1 MTKSL
6 VLASSFLNNKLLQAK
21 LSSFYT
27 NVQSF
32 GNNILY
38 RGIQNGKRVKQKVE
52 YSPSLYI
59 PSKKITNFTSL
70 DGEYLDQKIFGDIR
84 SARDFIK
91 QFEGV
96 SNASKIYGQTRFE
109 YAFIADQHHGMVDYD
124 FDKVLVGV
132 IDIEVGSENGF
143 PNPYQANEPIT
154 AIALKYLNGPIYV
167 FGCGDYETQGK
178 EIYVK
183 CRDEYS
189 LCKQFMSL
197 WADKTP
203 DILTGW
209 NTKFFDEPYIINR
222 FRKILG
228 EDATKK
234 LSPWNYIGERKT
246 NINGREMVAYNIMG
260 VESLDYIEL
269 YKWYAPGGK
278 SQESYRLD
286 AIAQVELGEG
296 KISYDE
302 FDNLHALYRLNYQKF
317 IEYNIKD
324 VELIIKL
331 EEKLKLLELG
341 VTLAYDTKTNFE
353 DIFAQTRMW
362 DSMTYDYLFQK
373 GIIVPPRIVKE
384 KSSAFEGAYV
394 KEVQVGKHDWVASF
408 DLNSLYPH
416 LMMQYN
422 ISPETLIEPEN
433 YTDEMREIL
442 SSGVDVNKLLSKS
455 VDTSKLTNAT
465 ITPNGQFFRT
475 DIQGFLPKMMEEMYT
490 DRSKFKKLML
500 KAKQEYEH
508 EQDESKKYE
517 IEKRIAKYNN
527 IQLAKKVSL
536 NSAYGALGSQYF
548 RFYDLR
554 MALGVTTA
562 GQLSI
567 RWIEAKINAW
577 MNKLLETKNADY
589 VIASDTDSIYL
600 RMGELVNKFIKDT
613 SDKQK
618 VISLMDK
625 ICRDKLEPFIDISYK
640 ELSDYVHA
648 YDQKMQMKREGLSD
662 KGIWTAKKRY
672 ILNVYNNEGVQYNE
686 PQMKVMGL
694 EMIKSS
700 TPSAIREK
708 MKESISLM
716 VNGTEDDIHKFIAKF
731 REDFHKLPPE
741 EISFPRGL
749 NGLNKYSDA
758 ATLYKLGTPIHVKG
772 AILYN
777 NFLKQ
782 HNLTKKYQLIQE
794 GEKIKFTYLK
804 MPNPFKDTVISYPNR
819 LPTELGLDNYIDYDL
834 QFDKAFL
841 EPIKVILDCMKWSTE
856 KVSSLEDFFS

>member
-1 MTKSL
+1 M
-6 VLASSFLNNKLLQAK
+6 
-21 LSSFYT
+21 SSFYT
-27 NVQSF
+27 NVQSL
-32 GNNILY
+32 GNYILY
-38 RGIQNGKRVKQKVE
+38 RGVQDGKRVKQKVE
-52 YSPSLYI
+52 YSPSLFL
-59 PSKKITNFTSL
+59 PSKKITNFTNL
-70 DGEYLDQKIFGDIR
+70 EGDYLDQKIFGDIR

-124 FDKVLVGV
+124 QDKVLIGV

-143 PNPYQANEPIT
+143 PDPYKAEEPIT
-154 AIALKYLNGPIYV
+154 AICIRYINGPTYV
-167 FGCGDYETQGK
+167 FGCGIYETQGS

-183 CRDEYS
+183 CKDEYS
-189 LCKQFMSL
+189 LCKQFMAL
-197 WADKTP
+197 WTKKCP

-228 EDATKK
+228 EDETKK

-246 NINGREMVAYNIMG
+246 LVNGRQMIAYNIMG
-260 VESLDYIEL
+260 VSSLDYIEL

-286 AIAQVELGEG
+286 NIAQVELGEG
-296 KISYDE
+296 KIAYDDY
-302 FDNLHALYRLNYQKF
+302 DNLHALYRLNFQKF

-324 VELIIKL
+324 VELIVRM
-331 EEKLKLLELG
+331 EEKLKLLELA
-341 VTLAYDTKTNFE
+341 VTLAYDTKSNY
-353 DIFAQTRMW
+353 DDVFAQTRMW
-362 DSMTYDYLFQK
+362 DAMTYSYLLEK
-373 GIIVPPRIVKE
+373 NIIVPPRIVKE
-384 KSSAFEGAYV
+384 KDGMFEGAYV
-394 KEVQVGKHDWVASF
+394 KVPQVGMHHYVASF

-422 ISPETLIEPEN
+422 ISPETLIEPQN
-433 YTDEMREIL
+433 YTAEMREIIMN
-442 SSGVDVNKLLSKS
+442 GVSVEKLLKKE
-455 VDTSKLTNAT
+455 VDISKLENAT
-465 ITPNGQFFRT
+465 LTPNGQFFRT
-475 DIQGFLPKMMEEMYT
+475 DIQGFLPRMMEEMYT

-500 KAKQEYEH
+500 QAKQEYEH
-508 EQDESKKYE
+508 ENDESKKYE

-567 RWIEAKINAW
+567 RWIEAKINDW
-577 MNKLLETKNADY
+577 MNKLLGTKNNDY

-625 ICRDKLEPFIDISYK
+625 ICKDKLEPFIDESYA
-640 ELSDYVHA
+640 ELAEYVHA
-648 YDQKMQMKREGLSD
+648 YGQKMQMKREGLSD

-672 ILNVYNNEGVQYNE
+672 ILNVYNNEGVQYKE

-708 MKESISLM
+708 MREAIQIMLR
-716 VNGTEDDIHKFIAKF
+716 GTEQDIHDFIKQAKIDF
-731 REDFHKLPPE
+731 MGLPAED
-741 EISFPRGL
+741 ISSPRGL
-749 NGLNKYSDA
+749 NGLAKYSDA

-777 NFLKQ
+777 HYLKEKK
-782 HNLTKKYQLIQE
+782 LTKKYPLIQE
-794 GEKIKFTYLK
+794 GEKLKYTYLK
-804 MPNPFKDTVISYPNR
+804 MPNPFKDTVISFPSR
-819 LPTELGLDNYIDYDL
+819 LPKEFNLQEYIDYEL
-834 QFDKAFL
+834 QFNKSFL

-856 KVSSLEDFFS
+856 KVSTLEDFFG

>member
-1 MTKSL
+1 
-6 VLASSFLNNKLLQAK
+6 

-38 RGIQNGKRVKQKVE
+38 RGILDGKRIKQRVE
-52 YSPSLYI
+52 YSPSLFM
-59 PSKKITNFTSL
+59 PSNKITNFTSL
-70 DGEYLDQKIFGDIR
+70 EGDYLQQKVFGTIR
-84 SARDFIK
+84 EARDYIK
-91 QFEGV
+91 QFDGV
-96 SNASKIYGQTRFE
+96 SNAHKIYGQTRFE

-124 FDKVLVGV
+124 FEKVSIAVV
-132 IDIEVGSENGF
+132 DIEVGSENGF
-143 PNPYQANEPIT
+143 PDPYEANEPIT
-154 AIALKYLNGPIYV
+154 AICIKYLNGETYV
-167 FGCGDYETQGK
+167 FGCGIYETQGA

-189 LCKQFMSL
+189 LCKQFMAL
-197 WADKTP
+197 WTKKCP

-228 EDATKK
+228 EDETKK

-246 NINGREMVAYNIMG
+246 IINGRQLIAYNIMG

-302 FDNLHALYRLNYQKF
+302 YDNLHSLYRLNFQKF

-324 VELIIKL
+324 VELIVKL

-362 DSMTYDYLFQK
+362 DSMTYAYLFEK
-373 GIIVPPRIVKE
+373 NIIVPPREVKE
-384 KSSAFEGAYV
+384 KDGMFEGAYV
-394 KEVQVGKHDWVASF
+394 KVPQVGLHDWVASF

-416 LMMQYN
+416 LMMMYN

-433 YTDEMREIL
+433 YTPEMREIL

-455 VDTSKLTNAT
+455 VDTSKLVNAT

-475 DIQGFLPKMMEEMYT
+475 DMQGFLPKMMEEMYT

-508 EQDESKKYE
+508 ETDESKKYE

-567 RWIEAKINAW
+567 RWIENKINEY
-577 MNKLLETKNADY
+577 MNKLLNTEKDY

-600 RMGELVNKFIKDT
+600 RMGELVDKFIKDT

-625 ICRDKLEPFIDISYK
+625 VCKEKLEPFIDVSYK
-640 ELSDYVHA
+640 ELADYVHA

-672 ILNVYNNEGVQYNE
+672 ILNVFNNEGVQYNE

-708 MKESISLM
+708 MKKAIQLM
-716 VNGTEDDIHKFIAKF
+716 VTGTEEEVQKFIADF
-731 REDFHKLPPE
+731 RKEFKTLPAE

-749 NGLNKYSDA
+749 NGLNTYSDA
-758 ATLYKLGTPIHVKG
+758 VNLYKKGTPIHVKG

-777 NFLKQ
+777 HYLKQ
-782 HNLTKKYQLIQE
+782 KNLTKKYPLIQE
-794 GEKIKFTYLK
+794 GEKLKFTYLK
-804 MPNPFKDTVISYPNR
+804 MPNPFKDTVISYPSR
-819 LPTELGLDNYIDYDL
+819 LPKEFELQEYIDYDM

-841 EPIKVILDCMKWSTE
+841 EPIKVILDCMGWSTE
-856 KVSSLEDFFS
+856 KTSSIEDFFT

>member
-1 MTKSL
+1 MS
-6 VLASSFLNNKLLQAK
+6 N
-21 LSSFYT
+21 FYT

-38 RGIQNGKRVKQKVE
+38 RGIQNGKRVKERVE
-52 YSPSLYI
+52 YSPSLFL
-59 PSKKITNFTSL
+59 PSKRITNFTTL
-70 DGEYLDQKIFGDIR
+70 EGDYLDQKIFTDIR
-84 SARDFIK
+84 SARDFVK

-124 FDKVLVGV
+124 FEKVLVAV

-143 PNPYQANEPIT
+143 PDPYKADEPIT
-154 AIALKYLNGPIYV
+154 AIAIKYLNGDIYV
-167 FGCGDYETQGK
+167 FGCGDYETKGK

-189 LCKQFMSL
+189 LCRQFMSL
-197 WADKTP
+197 WTKKCP

-228 EDATKK
+228 EDETKK

-246 NINGREMVAYNIMG
+246 MVNGRQLIAYNIMG

-296 KISYDE
+296 KISYDDY
-302 FDNLHALYRLNYQKF
+302 DNLHSLYRLNYQLF

-362 DSMTYDYLFQK
+362 DSMTYAYLFEK
-373 GIIVPPRIVKE
+373 GIIVPPRVTKE
-384 KSSAFEGAYV
+384 KDGMFEGAYV
-394 KEVQVGKHDWVASF
+394 KEVQVGAHDWVASF

-422 ISPETLIEPEN
+422 ISPETLIEPQD
-433 YTDEMREIL
+433 YTSAMREIL
-442 SSGVDVNKLLSKS
+442 SSGVSVDKMLSKS
-455 VDTSKLTNAT
+455 VDLSKLENAT

-475 DIQGFLPKMMEEMYT
+475 DIQGFLPKMLEEMYN
-490 DRSKFKKLML
+490 DRVKFKKLQ
-500 KAKQEYEH
+500 KIAQQEYEL
-508 EQDESKKYE
+508 ETDESKKYE
-517 IEKRIAKYNN
+517 IEKRIAKNYN

-567 RWIEAKINAW
+567 RWIEAKINAY
-577 MNKLLETKNADY
+577 MNKLLGTDNHDY

-600 RMGELVNKFIKDT
+600 CLAGLVGKVYNDRVPDPNLVIKF
-613 SDKQK
+613 
-618 VISLMDK
+618 MDK
-625 ICRDKLEPFIDISYK
+625 VCDDKIQPYIDVSYQ
-640 ELSDYVHA
+640 ELADYVHA
-648 YDQKMQMKREGLSD
+648 YAQKMQMKREGLSD

-672 ILNVYNNEGVQYNE
+672 ILNVYNNEGVQYKE

-700 TPSAIREK
+700 TPAAIREK
-708 MKESISLM
+708 MKEAIGIM
-716 VNGTEDDIHKFIAKF
+716 IRGTEDDIHEFIK
-731 REDFHKLPPE
+731 RTRIDFMNLPPE
-741 EISFPRGL
+741 EISSPRGL
-749 NGLNKYSDA
+749 NGLAKYSDA
-758 ATLYKLGTPIHVKG
+758 ASLYKLGTPIHVKG

-777 NFLKQ
+777 HYLKEK
-782 HNLTKKYQLIQE
+782 NLTKKYPLIQE
-794 GEKIKFTYLK
+794 GEKLKYAYLK
-804 MPNPFKDTVISYPNR
+804 MPNPFKDTVISFPGR
-819 LPTELGLDNYIDYDL
+819 LPKELGLHEYIDYDT
-834 QFDKAFL
+834 QFEKAFL
-841 EPIKVILDCMKWSTE
+841 EPIKIILNCMKWTTE
-856 KVSSLEDFFS
+856 KVSTLEDFFS

>member
-1 MTKSL
+1 M
-6 VLASSFLNNKLLQAK
+6 
-21 LSSFYT
+21 SFYT
-27 NVQSF
+27 NVQCF

-38 RGIQNGKRVKQKVE
+38 RGIIDGKRVKQRIE
-52 YSPSLYI
+52 YSPSLYL
-59 PSKKITNFTSL
+59 PSKRITNFTSL
-70 DGEYLDQKIFGDIR
+70 EGDYLDQKIFGDIR

-91 QFEGV
+91 QFDGV
-96 SNASKIYGQTRFE
+96 SNASRIFGQTRFE
-109 YAFIADQHHGMVDYD
+109 YAYIADQHRNMVDYD
-124 FDKVLVGV
+124 FDKVLIGV

-143 PNPYQANEPIT
+143 PNPYEANEPIT
-154 AIALKYLNGPIYV
+154 AICIKYLNGPTYV
-167 FGCGDYETQGK
+167 FGCGIYETQGK

-189 LCKQFMSL
+189 LCKQFMAL
-197 WADKTP
+197 WTKKCP

-228 EDATKK
+228 EDETKK

-246 NINGREMVAYNIMG
+246 VINGRPMIAYNIMG

-296 KISYDE
+296 KISFDEYDS
-302 FDNLHALYRLNYQKF
+302 LHALYRLNFQKF
-317 IEYNIKD
+317 IEYNIRD
-324 VELIIKL
+324 VEIIIKL

-362 DSMTYDYLFQK
+362 DSMTYAYLFEK
-373 GIIVPPRIVKE
+373 NIIVPPRIVKE
-384 KSSAFEGAYV
+384 KDGMFEGAYV
-394 KEVQVGKHDWVASF
+394 KEVQVGMHHYVASF

-433 YTDEMREIL
+433 YTDEMRAIL
-442 SSGVDVNKLLSKS
+442 SQGVDVNSMLSKS
-455 VDTSKLTNAT
+455 VDISKLQGAT
-465 ITPNGQFFRT
+465 LTPNGQFFRT
-475 DIQGFLPKMMEEMYT
+475 DIMGFLPKMMEEMYT
-490 DRSKFKKLML
+490 DRTKFKRLML
-500 KAKQEYEH
+500 TAKQEYEH
-508 EQDESKKYE
+508 ETDNSKKYE

-567 RWIEAKINAW
+567 RWIEHKINAW
-577 MNKLLETKNADY
+577 MNKLLETNKDY

-600 RMGELVNKFIKDT
+600 RMGELVDKFIKDK

-625 ICRDKLEPFIDISYK
+625 ICKEKLEPFIDTSYA
-640 ELSDYVHA
+640 ELAEYVHA
-648 YDQKMQMKREGLSD
+648 YDQKMEMKREGLSD

-700 TPSAIREK
+700 TPAAIREK
-708 MKESISLM
+708 MREAITIM
-716 VNGTEDDIHKFIAKF
+716 MNGTEEDIHQFIQQAKK
-731 REDFHKLPPE
+731 DFMGLPAE
-741 EISFPRGL
+741 EISSPRGC
-749 NGLNKYSDA
+749 NGLAKYSDGLS
-758 ATLYKLGTPIHVKG
+758 LYKLGTPIHVKG

-777 NFLKQ
+777 YHLKQ
-782 HNLTKKYQLIQE
+782 KNLTKKYPLIQE
-794 GEKIKFTYLK
+794 GEKLKYTYLK
-804 MPNPFKDTVISYPNR
+804 MPNPFKDTVISFPGR
-819 LPTELGLDNYIDYDL
+819 LPKEFGLQEYIDYDL
-834 QFDKAFL
+834 QFSKAFL
-841 EPIKVILDCMKWSTE
+841 EPIKVILDCMEWSTE

>member
-1 MTKSL
+1 M
-6 VLASSFLNNKLLQAK
+6 AN
-21 LSSFYT
+21 FYT
-27 NVQSF
+27 NVQCF

-38 RGIQNGKRVKQKVE
+38 RGIIDGKRVKQKIE
-52 YSPSLYI
+52 YSPSLYLPATRI
-59 PSKKITNFTSL
+59 QEIKFRNLS
-70 DGEYLDQKIFGDIR
+70 GEPLQQKIFGDIR
-84 SARDFIK
+84 SARDFVK
-91 QFEGV
+91 QFDGV
-96 SNASKIYGQTRFE
+96 SNAGKIYGQTRFE
-109 YAFIADQHHGMVDYD
+109 YAYIADQHSGMVDYD
-124 FDKVLVGV
+124 YEQVLIAA

-143 PNPYQANEPIT
+143 PDPYKADEPIT
-154 AIALKYLNGPIYV
+154 AIAIKYLNGPMYV
-167 FGCGDYETQGK
+167 FGCGIYETQGK

-183 CRDEYS
+183 CKDEYS
-189 LCKQFMSL
+189 ICKQFMAL
-197 WADKTP
+197 WQGKTP

-234 LSPWNYIGERKT
+234 LSPWNYIGERRTKV
-246 NINGREMVAYNIMG
+246 NGRELIAYNMMG

-286 AIAQVELGEG
+286 AIAQVELGKG

-302 FDNLHALYRLNYQKF
+302 YDNLHSLYRLNFQKF

-324 VELIIKL
+324 VELIFEL

-373 GIIVPPRIVKE
+373 GIIVPPKEFKE
-384 KSSAFEGAYV
+384 KDGMFEGAYV

-422 ISPETLIEPEN
+422 ISPETLIQPED
-433 YTDEMREIL
+433 YTPEMREIL
-442 SSGVDVNKLLSKS
+442 SSGVSVEKMLYKQ
-455 VDTSKLTNAT
+455 VDTSKLENAT
-465 ITPNGQFFRT
+465 LTPNGQFFRT
-475 DIQGFLPKMMEEMYT
+475 DKVGFLPAMMEEMYT
-490 DRSKFKKLML
+490 DRSKFKKMML
-500 KAKQEYEH
+500 QAKQEYEN
-508 EQDESKKYE
+508 EADNSKKYE

-567 RWIEAKINAW
+567 RWIENKLNGY
-577 MNKLLETKNADY
+577 MNKLLGTKDHDY

-600 RMGELVNKFIKDT
+600 CLAGLVG
-613 SDKQK
+613 K
-618 VISLMDK
+618 VYNNRVDDPNVVIRFMDK
-625 ICRDKLEPFIDISYK
+625 VCDDKLQPFIDASYQ
-640 ELSDYVHA
+640 ELADYVKA
-648 YDQKMQMKREGLSD
+648 YAQKMQMKREGLSD

-686 PQMKVMGL
+686 PEMKVMGL

-700 TPSAIREK
+700 TPATIREK
-708 MKESISLM
+708 MKEAITIMLRG
-716 VNGTEDDIHKFIAKF
+716 NEEDIHEFIRNAKI
-731 REDFHKLPPE
+731 DFMGLPAE
-741 EISFPRGL
+741 EISSPRGC
-749 NGLNKYSDA
+749 NGLDKYSDSLS
-758 ATLYKLGTPIHVKG
+758 LYKLGTPIHVKG

-777 NFLKQ
+777 HYLKQ
-782 HNLTKKYQLIQE
+782 KNLTKKYPLIQE
-794 GEKIKFTYLK
+794 GEKLKYTYLK
-804 MPNPFKDTVISYPNR
+804 MPNPFKDTVISFPGR
-819 LPTELGLDNYIDYDL
+819 LPKEFGLQEYIDYEL
-834 QFDKAFL
+834 QFNKAFI

-856 KVSSLEDFFS
+856 KVSTLEDFFG